1 MSTLLQIFTCAFD
14 NCHHHHCCRPHH
26 HHHFRNINFV
36 YDIDHIYVLWI
47 ENSSESNPDS
57 YDATKQLHR
66 KHRKNPVEAFSIATA
81 LVAS

>member
-1 MSTLLQIFTCAFD
+1 M
-14 NCHHHHCCRPHH
+14 
-26 HHHFRNINFV
+26 
-36 YDIDHIYVLWI
+36 DHIYVLWI